1 VTPRPA
7 EVVGVW
13 SMYFAF
19 RKAFNLSKTD
29 QGDIPIMNKSPIA
42 AALLATL
49 LLVGCSSTPDKDGAA
64 IGIDSGMAVDG
75 DSRTAGIDD
84 ASSLDEARL
93 YAGKPSVQDSI
104 IYFDFDSYAVRSEF
118 RELLRAHARFLNEN
132 HQRRVTI
139 EGHTDERG
147 SREYNIALGE
157 RRANAVRDILLIN
170 GVSPNQITVVSYGK
184 ERPAVEGTGEAVWS
198 KNRRAELIYGSR

>member
-1 VTPRPA
+1 
-7 EVVGVW
+7 
-13 SMYFAF
+13 
-19 RKAFNLSKTD
+19 
-29 QGDIPIMNKSPIA
+29 MNKYSIA

-49 LLVGCSSTPDKDGAA
+49 FLIGCSSTPSKDGVAV
-64 IGIDSGMAVDG
+64 GIDSEMTIDG

-93 YAGKPSVQDSI
+93 YAGKPTVHDSI
-104 IYFDFDSYAVRSEF
+104 IYFDFDSYAIRSEF
-118 RELLRAHARFLNEN
+118 REQLHAHARFLNEN
-132 HQRRVTI
+132 RQRHVTI

-157 RRANAVRDILLIN
+157 RRANAVRDFLLIN
-170 GVSPNQITVVSYGK
+170 GVSPNQIMVVSYGK